1 VRIFKPLFFLIVYT
15 IGINLFFLPV
25 YGHANPTVYNPK
37 PNQTFDTSNGQ
48 AVPDKIT
55 ITFSERPEIK
65 ASNIKVT
72 DSKNTRVDN
81 NDLKTLSN
89 DERTLSVS
97 LGKSKIIP
105 GTYTVN
111 WIVLS
116 KDDGHITKGSYVF
129 SVAENNKQNDN
140 QQQTTNS
147 LPKYSKN
154 LTAENIVIKFGIS
167 PFQAGQNTFSLA
179 ALYNNGTSVKNINNV
194 YLEFNNPTKNVGP
207 IVDVMNKTSTANY
220 SSTGSFLSQTGDW
233 EIKIVVQRTGEYD
246 INQKLDVNIK

>member
-1 VRIFKPLFFLIVYT
+1 M
-15 IGINLFFLPV
+15 FFLPV
-25 YGHANPTVYNPK
+25 YGHASPTVFIPK
-37 PNQTFDTSNGQ
+37 PNQTFDINGQ
-48 AVPDKIT
+48 PVPDKIT

-105 GTYTVN
+105 GIYTVN

-129 SVAENNKQNDN
+129 SITENNN
-140 QQQTTNS
+140 QQQTTNALS
-147 LPKYSKN
+147 KYSKN
-154 LTAENIVIKFGIS
+154 FTAENIFIKFNIS
-167 PFQAGQNTFSLA
+167 PFQAGQNTFNLT

-207 IVDVMNKTSTANY
+207 IVDVMKQTSAGNY
-220 SSTGSFLSQTGDW
+220 SSNGNFLSQTGDW
-233 EIKIVVQRTGEYD
+233 EIKIIVQRTGEYD
-246 INQKLDVNIK
+246 INQKLYANIK

>member
-1 VRIFKPLFFLIVYT
+1 MSM
-15 IGINLFFLPV
+15 FFLPV
-25 YGHANPTVYNPK
+25 YGHASPTVFNPK
-37 PNQTFDTSNGQ
+37 PNQTFDINGQ
-48 AVPDKIT
+48 PVPDKIT

-105 GTYTVN
+105 GIYTVN

-129 SVAENNKQNDN
+129 SITENNN
-140 QQQTTNS
+140 QQQTTNALS
-147 LPKYSKN
+147 KYSKN
-154 LTAENIVIKFGIS
+154 FTAENIFIKFNIS
-167 PFQAGQNTFSLA
+167 PFQAGQNTFNLT

-207 IVDVMNKTSTANY
+207 IVDVMKQTSAGNY
-220 SSTGSFLSQTGDW
+220 SSNGNFLSQTGDW
-233 EIKIVVQRTGEYD
+233 EIKIIVQRTGEYD
-246 INQKLDVNIK
+246 INQKLYANIK